1 MVVRRIRVNVSRVA
15 VWLMI
20 VSGIPLPAAAQSL
33 LEALPVAEPAT
44 VGYRLGPVAVSPG
57 FQAREIGVDTN
68 VFDEPTN
75 PKKDYVLA
83 FTPTMGFYARFGF
96 TQLFGSLAT
105 DLTWYKKYSSERG
118 VSRQGRLR
126 LDFGLARLR
135 PSAGIAWVETRERPN
150 PEIDLRARRVVT
162 ELQAKAGYD
171 ISPLLRVYLGGQ
183 AGKTRYQDSEVFA
196 DVALDAVLNRD
207 TLAAEGGVVIA
218 ATPFTTVT
226 VNAIRSRDTFESS
239 PLRDSEST
247 SGNFTATFGNDAIL
261 RGQTRVGFKQL
272 VPVDPTLKTYKG
284 LVSSTTLSTTGFW
297 RGRVDLLVNRDVDYS
312 FEEASAYF
320 VSSLLDLAYNQRI
333 AGAWDF
339 EVRGSRAW
347 LDYSAVDGAERDD
360 TRIIYGGGLGYN
372 LQNQSRIGMTWEYSE
387 RQSPE
392 RPDRRYTRRRIYGSW
407 TYRR

>member
-1 MVVRRIRVNVSRVA
+1 MVVRRMRVNVLKVA
-15 VWLMI
+15 VWLLLVAG
-20 VSGIPLPAAAQSL
+20 VSPAAAQSL

-57 FQAREIGVDTN
+57 LQVREIGVDTN

-75 PKKDYVLA
+75 PKKDYVLGL
-83 FTPTMGFYARFGF
+83 TPTMGLYARFGF
-96 TQLFGSLAT
+96 TQLFGSIAT
-105 DLTWYKKYSSERG
+105 DVTWYKKYSSERG
-118 VSRQGRLR
+118 ASRQGRLR

-135 PSAGIAWVETRERPN
+135 PTAGVAWVETRERPN
-150 PEIDLRARRVVT
+150 PEIDLRARRLLT

-171 ISPLLRVYLGGQ
+171 ISPLFRVYLGGQ
-183 AGKTRYQDSEVFA
+183 AARTRYRDGEVFE

-207 TLAAEGGVVIA
+207 TMAGEAGVMIV
-218 ATPFTTVT
+218 ATPFTTLT
-226 VNAIRSRDTFESS
+226 VNAARSRDTFATS

-247 SGNFTATFGNDAIL
+247 SANFTASFGTDAIL
-261 RGQTRVGFKQL
+261 RGQTRVGFKQF
-272 VPVDPTLKTYKG
+272 VPVDPAVRTYKG

-297 RGRVDLLVNRDVDYS
+297 RGRVDLMLNRDVDYS

-320 VSSLLDLAYNQRI
+320 VSSVLDLTYNQRI

-347 LDYSAVDGAERDD
+347 LDYSAVEGGERDD

-372 LQNQSRIGMTWEYSE
+372 LQNQSRIGMAWEYSE